1 MEKEY
6 GLCDCKWPLVKE
18 GSNICERCGK
28 ELRYHRLAGFIVAVI
43 FLILLIWLWN
53 WSGRVTKQIFDEEA
67 KRTLM
72 GPGERKWYDTQK
84 KYERELRDRE
94 WARKRLQK

>member
-28 ELRYHRLAGFIVAVI
+28 ELRYHRLAGFIAVVI
-43 FLILLIWLWN
+43 VIILVVWAWRFTQRFL
-53 WSGRVTKQIFDEEA
+53 DEEA

-84 KYERELRDRE
+84 QYERERRDRE
-94 WARKRLQK
+94 WAEKRLKK